1 MRAERAE
8 RAGGLAGGHSSQS
21 HAHAQHCTECAKQC
35 HSQLKCA
42 LSLSHTRT
50 FYVHIVYI
58 RVQCVMY
65 SMCMTRTRLPSA
77 SSAHSISELCSFYLL
92 SRLMP
97 PLPST
102 CTLYSTLLFCI
113 VVQCRRTYAYFRKN
127 IQYYI
132 QFSRRRDAIVLEKA
146 GSISAPQK
154 RSPRSRTHCTLL
166 FCVLYSCTPLL
177 CALAYPPLAPP
188 PAPLHILQHTRYTHT
203 PTANEN

>member
-1 MRAERAE
+1 MPFTIKVR
-8 RAGGLAGGHSSQS
+8 
-21 HAHAQHCTECAKQC
+21 
-35 HSQLKCA
+35 A

-65 SMCMTRTRLPSA
+65 SMCMTRTRLSSA

-92 SRLMP
+92 FRFMP

-113 VVQCRRTYAYFRKN
+113 VVQCRRTYAYCRKN
-127 IQYYI
+127 IQYI

-154 RSPRSRTHCTLL
+154 RSPRSITPLHATVHCTVYCIRAHPFSVRSRILHSLL
-166 FCVLYSCTPLL
+166 LRRHS
-177 CALAYPPLAPP
+177 
-188 PAPLHILQHTRYTHT
+188 YTAAHEVH
-203 PTANEN
+203 AHSHCK